1 MEAGGTRLII
11 NEDEHVIK
19 HYGTPRHSG
28 RYPYGSGGDDATLS
42 SRRSFLD
49 HVDALAKQGLSQPQ
63 IAKGM
68 GMSTTELRAKKSI
81 AKNEIRAADAA
92 RAQRLRDN
100 GYSNVDIGKM
110 MNRPESS
117 IRALLAEGVAE
128 KANSLNTIAD
138 ILAKNVEKQQFVDV
152 GLGVE
157 HYMGISKEKLANA
170 VAILKE
176 KGYSVEKVKFD
187 QIGTGHQT
195 EMKVLAPPGF
205 TQKDIWMQ
213 RDKIR
218 QLDMVKEY
226 SEDGGRSFTGILPPL
241 SVNSKRVAVRYK
253 EDGGDTADGVIYVR
267 PGKED
272 ISLGK
277 NNYAQVR
284 VAVDGTHYLKGMAI
298 YKSDLPPGVDLMFN
312 TNKSRADIGDNKL
325 DAMKKMKDDPE
336 NPFGAVV
343 RQIKKLNSKGDLEVT
358 SAMNLVNEEG
368 DWEKWSKNLS
378 SQMLSK
384 QGHRLARE
392 QLDKA
397 FEKKQEQ
404 FDEIM
409 ALTNPTVKRKLL
421 ETFAEEADSSAV
433 NLKAAAMKGQATHVI
448 IPVNSLKDNEIYAP
462 NYNSGDRVVLIRYPH
477 GGTFEI
483 PELVVN
489 NNHRESK
496 SLLGTA
502 PDAVGINSKV
512 AARLSGADYDG
523 DTVLVIPNNSRKITT
538 SPPLEGLKNFDPQ
551 SQYKAYEGMPK
562 MTAQQKASEMGYV
575 SNLITDMT
583 IAGASHE
590 ELARAVRHS
599 MVVIDAEKHNL
610 NYKQSHKDN
619 AIGALMLK
627 YQGRKQGGASTLISR
642 ATSDKRVPDRKPR
655 PAADGGSIDPKTGK
669 RVFVLTGK
677 QNKDGSLK
685 TVKST
690 KLAETDDAFTLVS
703 KTKPTIVES
712 VYAEHSNRMKALA
725 NEGRKQSLRV
735 GTIPTSPS
743 AKKAYAPQVETLNAK
758 LNAAF
763 RNKPLERQAQLLA
776 ATKVAMKRRDHPDM
790 DKAEIKKLKNMALEE
805 ARVNMGAE
813 KQKFTITDDEWA
825 AIQAGAISPSRLS
838 DILDNADIDRVKE
851 LATPKQK
858 PVMTGAKKR
867 RAEALLASGA
877 TQAEVASA
885 LGVSLTTLKT
895 TLKEGS

>member
-1 MEAGGTRLII
+1 MII
-11 NEDEHVIK
+11 FPDDGEKVIK

-28 RYPYGSGGDDATLS
+28 RYPYGSGGDEGTPNA
-42 SRRSFLD
+42 RKEFLD
-49 HVDALAKQGLSQPQ
+49 HVETLRRGGLSEAA

-81 AKNEIRAADAA
+81 AKNEIRAADVA
-92 RAQRLRDN
+92 RAQRLKN
-100 GYSNVDIGKM
+100 ESGYSNVEIGKLM
-110 MNRPESS
+110 GRPESS
-117 IRALLAEGVAE
+117 VRALLADGVAE
-128 KANSLNTIAD
+128 RANSLNTIAD
-138 ILAKNVEKQQFVDV
+138 VLAKNVEKNQFVDV

-157 HYMGISKEKLANA
+157 LHLNISKEKLANA

-176 KGYSVEKVKFD
+176 KGYSVEKVKVQ
-187 QIGTGHQT
+187 QIGTGKET
-195 EMKVLAPPGF
+195 EIKVLAPPGF
-205 TQKDIWMQ
+205 SQKDIWLQ

-218 QLDMVKEY
+218 QLDQVREY

-241 SVNSKRVAVRYK
+241 SVSSKRVAVRYQ
-253 EDGGDTADGVIYVR
+253 EDGGDTADGLIYVR
-267 PGKED
+267 PGKSD
-272 ISLGK
+272 VSLGK

-298 YKSDLPPGVDLMFN
+298 YKNDLPPGVDLMFN
-312 TNKSRADIGDNKL
+312 TNKRRADIGDNKL

-343 RQIKKLNSKGDLEVT
+343 RQIKKTNSKGDLEVT

-368 DWEKWSKNLS
+368 DWGRWSKNLS

-384 QGHRLARE
+384 QGHRLAKE
-392 QLDKA
+392 QLDQA
-397 FEKKQEQ
+397 FEKKRAQ

-409 ALTNPTVKRKLL
+409 ALTNPTVKKKLL
-421 ETFAEEADSSAV
+421 ETFGEEADSSAV

-448 IPVNSLKDNEIYAP
+448 IPVNSLKDTEIYAP
-462 NYNSGDRVVLIRYPH
+462 NYNSGDRVVLVRYPH

-496 SLLGTA
+496 SLLGQA
-502 PDAVGINSKV
+502 PDAVGINSRV
-512 AARLSGADYDG
+512 AARLSGADFDG
-523 DTVLVIPNNSRKITT
+523 DTVLVIPNNNRKVTT
-538 SPPLEGLKNFDPQ
+538 SPPLDGLKNFDPQ
-551 SQYKAYEGMPK
+551 TQYKAYEGMPK
-562 MTAQQKASEMGYV
+562 MTPQQKATQMGYV

-590 ELARAVRHS
+590 ELARAVKHS

-627 YQGRKQGGASTLISR
+627 YQGRTQGGASTLISK
-642 ATSDKRVPDRKPR
+642 ATSDKRVPDRKIR
-655 PAADGGSIDPKTGK
+655 PAADGGPIDDKTGK
-669 RVFVLTGK
+669 KVYVLTGK

-685 TVKST
+685 TIKST

-725 NEGRKQSLRV
+725 NESRLASLKV
-735 GTIPTSPS
+735 ASVPYSPS

-758 LNAAF
+758 LNAAY

-776 ATKVAMKRRDHPDM
+776 TAKVSMKRKAHPDM
-790 DKAEIKKLKNMALEE
+790 DKSEIKKLKNMALEE
-805 ARVNMGAE
+805 ARVNMGAV
-813 KQKFTITDDEWA
+813 KQKFLITDDEWA
-825 AIQAGAISPSRLS
+825 AIQAGAISPSKLRNM
-838 DILDNADIDRVKE
+838 LDNADMDRVKE

-858 PVMTGAKKR
+858 LKMDGAKER
-867 RAEALLASGA
+867 RAKALLASGA
-877 TQAEVASA
+877 TQKEVADA
-885 LGVSLTTLKT
+885 LGVSLSTLKR
-895 TLKEGS
+895 TLSGEE

>member
-1 MEAGGTRLII
+1 LIL
-11 NEDEHVIK
+11 NPDENVIK

-28 RYPYGSGGDDATLS
+28 RYPYGSGGDEGTPND
-42 SRRSFLD
+42 RRSFLD
-49 HVDALAKQGLSQPQ
+49 HVDALKKQGLTEPQ

-68 GMSTTELRAKKSI
+68 GLSTTELRAKKSI
-81 AKNEIRAADAA
+81 AKNEIRAADAS
-92 RAQRLRDN
+92 RAERLRAE
-100 GYSNVDIGKM
+100 GYSNVDIGKL

-117 IRALLAEGVAE
+117 VRALLAEGVKE

-157 HYMGISKEKLANA
+157 LHMGISKEKLANA

-176 KGYSVEKVKFD
+176 KGYSVEKVKID
-187 QIGTGHQT
+187 QLGTGHQT
-195 EMKVLAPPGF
+195 EFKILAPPGF
-205 TQKDIWMQ
+205 TQKDIWLQ
-213 RDKIR
+213 RDKIK
-218 QLDMVKEY
+218 QIDMVRDY
-226 SEDGGRSFTGILPPL
+226 SEDGGRTFVGILPPL
-241 SVNSKRVAVRYK
+241 SVSSKRVAVRYK
-253 EDGGDTADGVIYVR
+253 EDGGEAADGVIYVR
-267 PGKED
+267 PGKSD

-298 YKSDLPPGVDLMFN
+298 YKRDLPPGVDLMFN

-325 DAMKKMKDDPE
+325 SAMKKMKDDPE

-343 RQIKKLNSKGDLEVT
+343 RQIKDIDSKGNPRVT

-368 DWEKWSKNLS
+368 DWQKWSKNLS

-384 QGHRLARE
+384 QGHRLAKE
-392 QLDKA
+392 QLDLAYENKKKA
-397 FEKKQEQ
+397 

-409 ALTNPTVKRKLL
+409 ALTNPTVKQKLL

-433 NLKAAAMKGQATHVI
+433 NLKAASMPRQATHVI
-448 IPVNSLKDNEIYAP
+448 LPVNSLKDNEIYAP
-462 NYNSGDRVVLIRYPH
+462 NYNSGERVVLVRYPH

-489 NNHRESK
+489 NNHPPSK
-496 SLLGTA
+496 KLLGNA

-512 AARLSGADYDG
+512 AARLSGADFDG
-523 DTVLVIPNNSRKITT
+523 DTVLVIPNDKRKVTT
-538 SPPLEGLKNFDPQ
+538 SSPLEGLKNFDPQ
-551 SQYKAYEGMPK
+551 DRYKAYEGMPK

-619 AIGALMLK
+619 GIGALMLK
-627 YQGRKQGGASTLISR
+627 YQGRTQGGASTLISR

-655 PAADGGSIDPKTGK
+655 PAKDGGAIDPKTGR
-669 RVFVLTGK
+669 RVYVLSGK
-677 QNKDGSLK
+677 TNRDGSLK

-725 NEGRKQSLRV
+725 NESRKQSLR
-735 GTIPTSPS
+735 TESIRYSKS
-743 AKKAYAPQVETLNAK
+743 AKAAYASQVDTLNAK
-758 LNAAF
+758 LNAAY

-776 ATKVAMKRRDHPDM
+776 TTKVAMKRRANPDM
-790 DKAEIKKLKNMALEE
+790 DKAEIKKLKSMALEE

-813 KQKFTITDDEWA
+813 KQKFRIEDDEWA
-825 AIQAGAISPSRLS
+825 AIQAGAITPSKLRNM
-838 DILDNADIDRVKE
+838 LDNADIDRVKE
-851 LATPKQK
+851 LATPKPK
-858 PVMTGAKKR
+858 LLMTGVKKR
-867 RAEALLASGA
+867 RAQAMLAGGA

-895 TLKEGS
+895 TLNGED